1 MKANSPI
8 CMHLKTPTQNEKRKK
23 KKKSEKGNKNCKTK
37 SIAK

>member
-1 MKANSPI
+1 MKANSPM
-8 CMHLKTPTQNEKRKK
+8 CMHLKIPTQKEKRKK